1 VGQLVRMLPL
11 KARVLVAGRQGFSA
25 GVAESFDSGAGGGRW
40 AGRLHARRAGTPR
53 HLVSV
58 FSLSKQSLQA
68 ARVAASAAGSWF
80 QWRFKERKALRWRGS
95 APARGARLHAATA
108 PRQALARQAAPERRE
123 AGLAACTDQA
133 RPACLCPVGT
143 GVGRQG
149 ARHNPPAPLSSKPL
163 ADAASSSGAGRAG
176 QGGRRAP
183 ETVFRR
189 DGARGRRPLF

>member
-1 VGQLVRMLPL
+1 LQAGRAFQLGSQ
-11 KARVLVAGRQGFSA
+11 RVLTRALVVGDGQGSCTRAARAHRATSSA
-25 GVAESFDSGAGGGRW
+25 CSGYRSSLSRLRVLPPPQRDSGFN
-40 AGRLHARRAGTPR
+40 
-53 HLVSV
+53 V
-58 FSLSKQSLQA
+58 
-68 ARVAASAAGSWF
+68 
-80 QWRFKERKALRWRGS
+80 RFKEREALRWRGS

-149 ARHNPPAPLSSKPL
+149 ARHNPPPPLSSKPL